1 LNSVPLYFPGC
12 RIVGVDIGSRAI
24 KAVRLTTSLQGFT
37 ITGFAQREHQVSTW
51 AELTEELRSLAQDR
65 EMQGDIYVTSFPSHR
80 VLFRNTEMPFSQ
92 LDKIDATIRFEAES
106 IMAVPLDGM
115 IVDFAV
121 LEQRPEGST
130 VLVTCVQQ
138 DLLQEYVDALQAAD
152 IVPDTIDIDSL
163 ALARLMEE
171 FKEEKT
177 IALLDCGAEKASV
190 GIYQKGGLRITR
202 SILIENGAKASLKKI
217 RPALDEVILSI
228 HAYQG
233 TKGGTIDEMWL
244 IGGGSRIKGVADY
257 LEKGIKKA
265 ISYPNLLGRFPFGIP
280 VSDDINIVG
289 GVALG
294 LALRGLRQEKGRVD
308 LARKISK
315 HGQILP
321 PALRKRALRMAG
333 AAIVLLLLIAA
344 NFFLG
349 ISAQERRYSMLKG
362 EMRRVFQE
370 TFPGAHGVVNELQQA
385 QALVKGMGE
394 RGVKLKSGNGGTSLD
409 IIREIAQRLPQGT
422 KIVELDIDEKQVSLR
437 GMASS
442 FAAVDE
448 VKGAFTGSQLF
459 HDIKVGNV
467 ELARRGEQGVIFH
480 MVLAMEAE

>member
-1 LNSVPLYFPGC
+1 MPLYIPGC
-12 RIVGVDIGSRAI
+12 RIVGMDIGSRSI
-24 KAVRLTTSLQGFT
+24 KAVQLTTSLQGFT
-37 ITGFAQREHQVSTW
+37 ITGFAQREHQVGTW
-51 AELTEELRSLAQDR
+51 AELTEELRSLAQD
-65 EMQGDIYVTSFPSHR
+65 EQVQGDIYVTSFPSHR

-115 IVDFAV
+115 IVDFA
-121 LEQRPEGST
+121 LLSTRPEGST
-130 VLVTCVQQ
+130 VLVTCVQE

-163 ALARLMEE
+163 ALARLMAE

-190 GIYQKGGLRITR
+190 GIYQKGRLQFTR
-202 SILIENGAKASLKKI
+202 SVLVENGAKASLKKI
-217 RPALDEVILSI
+217 RPTLDEVILSI
-228 HAYQG
+228 NAYQG
-233 TKGGTIDEMWL
+233 AKGGTIDHMWL
-244 IGGGSRIKGVADY
+244 IGGGSRITGVADY
-257 LEKGIKKA
+257 LEKGIKGT
-265 ISYPNLLGRFPFGIP
+265 IQYPDLVGRFSSSVP

-294 LALRGLRQEKGRVD
+294 LALRGLRQEKGKVD

-315 HGQILP
+315 HRQILP
-321 PALRKRALRMAG
+321 PVLRKRALDMAV
-333 AAIVLLLLIAA
+333 AAIVLLVLIAA

-349 ISAQERRYSMLKG
+349 ISAQERRYSLLKG

-370 TFPGAHGVVNELQQA
+370 TFPGSHGAVNELQQA

-394 RGVKLKSGNGGTSLD
+394 RGVKISSTRGNTPLD
-409 IIREIAQRLPQGT
+409 ILREIAQLLPAGT
-422 KIVELDIDEKQVSLR
+422 KIMELDIEEKQVSLR

-442 FAAVDE
+442 FEATDE
-448 VKGAFTGSQLF
+448 VKKAFSASELF
-459 HDIKVGNV
+459 SEVKVSAT
-467 ELARRGEQGVIFH
+467 ELAQRGGQGVTFQ
-480 MVLAMEAE
+480 MVLVLKK